1 MFLVNR
7 AFFENGRDSRIL
19 GWEFNLD
26 KPWDSPAYIIGES
39 MPYSRIGDMEDKID
53 SLTYKGQTY
62 TGGGNGVYII
72 RQQCILGTQ
81 VSGLFLKER
90 QVR

>member
-1 MFLVNR
+1 
-7 AFFENGRDSRIL
+7 
-19 GWEFNLD
+19 
-26 KPWDSPAYIIGES
+26 

-72 RQQCILGTQ
+72 RTNDTTAPSGQQCILARRSL
-81 VSGLFLKER
+81 VSFLKER
-90 QVR
+90 QV